1 MASDKKLK
9 CLLSVLYIFGIILQ
23 KKKKFCTPFLR
34 RYPENDNFFF

>member
-23 KKKKFCTPFLR
+23 KKKKVLHPIFTEIPLK
-34 RYPENDNFFF
+34 